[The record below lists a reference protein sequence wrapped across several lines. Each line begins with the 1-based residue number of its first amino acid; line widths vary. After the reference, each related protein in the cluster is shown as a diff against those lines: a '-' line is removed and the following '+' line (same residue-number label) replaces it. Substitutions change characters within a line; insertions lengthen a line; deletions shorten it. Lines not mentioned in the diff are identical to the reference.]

1 MKRMALQEPQ
11 APEAASGTVHSLG
24 RAQEAQGLA
33 HQRREEAR
41 GAAVEATLRRVWW
54 AAEVTGKGKAP
65 ARRQPIAPSWGCLEN
80 ETWRSGYES
89 GLRPGTGEPKQ
100 ARDVSKVCRLG
111 TAVCENCRGT
121 RWSDDTMIAPK
132 SRTRNAMLLAFP
144 RVRWQTRYDPAAG
157 CASTM
162 AAANRGAAGNTRAGQ
177 SGDPSSAQRLKAVPS
192 RYMLDS
198 KASTSSLPLAPNNG
212 SSNRVTLSCDV
223 RIPHVLDLAH
233 STDTVVRV
241 HAAPSGLTSCSRRL
255 LACARTGTHAVVHGR
270 YRAHVFSRKS
280 SVVNQGMSG
289 SVYGG
294 CRCSSLGN
302 VMQPT
307 APAAVLAKAPARLT
321 PKLSF
326 HSAPGTSV
334 VCCVMNL
341 DDTHPHTCACVS
353 QALGIQLTRAPS
365 TMRTQLPALERHGEA
380 CTLFNNA
387 TEVGCNDYKRSAAVP
402 DLKF

>member
-1 MKRMALQEPQ
+1 M
-11 APEAASGTVHSLG
+11 
-24 RAQEAQGLA
+24 
-33 HQRREEAR
+33 
-41 GAAVEATLRRVWW
+41 
-54 AAEVTGKGKAP
+54 
-65 ARRQPIAPSWGCLEN
+65 
-80 ETWRSGYES
+80 
-89 GLRPGTGEPKQ
+89 
-100 ARDVSKVCRLG
+100 SKVCSSMLG

-132 SRTRNAMLLAFP
+132 SRTRNAMLHGTLTFP

-157 CASTM
+157 CATTM
-162 AAANRGAAGNTRAGQ
+162 ATANRGAAGNTRAGE
-177 SGDPSSAQRLKAVPS
+177 SGNPSSAQRLKAVPS

-212 SSNRVTLSCDV
+212 SRNRVTLSCDV

-326 HSAPGTSV
+326 HSAPGTYV
-334 VCCVMNL
+334 VCCVLNL
-341 DDTHPHTCACVS
+341 DDTHTHSHT
-353 QALGIQLTRAPS
+353 LTRAHASRRPS
-365 TMRTQLPALERHGEA
+365 LFYSQEPRAPCEPSSRHWNAVGKHVLCSTTQQ
-380 CTLFNNA
+380 
-387 TEVGCNDYKRSAAVP
+387 RSGTTTISAV
-402 DLKF
+402 LQFLT